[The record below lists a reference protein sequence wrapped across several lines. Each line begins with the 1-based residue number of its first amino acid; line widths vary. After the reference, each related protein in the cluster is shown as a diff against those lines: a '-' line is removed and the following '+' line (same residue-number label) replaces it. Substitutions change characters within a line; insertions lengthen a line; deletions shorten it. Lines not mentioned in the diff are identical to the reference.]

1 MRLLIAA
8 GAPGK
13 TGKCVHDYTLTRPR
27 ANPQE
32 FGREAPM
39 DSQHMRVHNLRHY
52 VRAAGRGVSFEDHQ
66 DLLGH
71 RSTPVTTDCSAA
83 ELEKLL
89 HAANRIT
96 EFHKSPA
103 LTVLRLTG

>member
-1 MRLLIAA
+1 
-8 GAPGK
+8 
-13 TGKCVHDYTLTRPR
+13 
-27 ANPQE
+27 
-32 FGREAPM
+32 M

-103 LTVLRLTG
+103 LTVFRRNPAELITAGPPTGSAIPDSTRRAGSNQPVL